1 MLGPRHPSTDRATV
15 ITGSDWTGGR
25 GRIGW
30 VRSRAWIWLFSST
43 PTPAGSRARV
53 ITDGVTPSLHVD
65 YKHTRIKQYHKEGRV
80 GPGTRC
86 ARVGSRRGRI
96 VFVSCTPGVLSAYT
110 VHGSDNDVVG
120 FRLTVEQ
127 ELVEVLSGGLLS
139 AVWTVV
145 LTGSPG
151 VVS

>member
-1 MLGPRHPSTDRATV
+1 
-15 ITGSDWTGGR
+15 
-25 GRIGW
+25 
-30 VRSRAWIWLFSST
+30 
-43 PTPAGSRARV
+43 
-53 ITDGVTPSLHVD
+53 
-65 YKHTRIKQYHKEGRV
+65 
-80 GPGTRC
+80 
-86 ARVGSRRGRI
+86 VGSRRGRI

-120 FRLTVEQ
+120 FRFTVEQ

>member
-1 MLGPRHPSTDRATV
+1 
-15 ITGSDWTGGR
+15 
-25 GRIGW
+25 
-30 VRSRAWIWLFSST
+30 
-43 PTPAGSRARV
+43 
-53 ITDGVTPSLHVD
+53 
-65 YKHTRIKQYHKEGRV
+65 
-80 GPGTRC
+80 
-86 ARVGSRRGRI
+86 
-96 VFVSCTPGVLSAYT
+96 VSCTPGVLSAYT

>member
-1 MLGPRHPSTDRATV
+1 MYSGDTCDGAPLCGPRYPLRS
-15 ITGSDWTGGR
+15 GG
-25 GRIGW
+25 
-30 VRSRAWIWLFSST
+30 A
-43 PTPAGSRARV
+43 
-53 ITDGVTPSLHVD
+53 
-65 YKHTRIKQYHKEGRV
+65 
-80 GPGTRC
+80 
-86 ARVGSRRGRI
+86 RRGRI

>member
-1 MLGPRHPSTDRATV
+1 
-15 ITGSDWTGGR
+15 
-25 GRIGW
+25 
-30 VRSRAWIWLFSST
+30 
-43 PTPAGSRARV
+43 
-53 ITDGVTPSLHVD
+53 
-65 YKHTRIKQYHKEGRV
+65 
-80 GPGTRC
+80 
-86 ARVGSRRGRI
+86 
-96 VFVSCTPGVLSAYT
+96 

-120 FRLTVEQ
+120 FRFTVEQ